1 MVMIHVNIIVVDY
14 LKHLDQI
21 VFLLI
26 WLSLYTNAEIQI
38 LSFTRADSLVIA
50 KTKITWTNLN
60 RSHPVFLSSSEFIEF
75 EMYPF
80 CG

>member
-26 WLSLYTNAEIQI
+26 WLSLYTNAQIQI

-50 KTKITWTNLN
+50 KTEITW
-60 RSHPVFLSSSEFIEF
+60 SHPVFLSSSEFLEF

>member
-1 MVMIHVNIIVVDY
+1 MMVMIHVNNIVVDY

-26 WLSLYTNAEIQI
+26 CLSLYTNAQIQI

-50 KTKITWTNLN
+50 KTKIT
-60 RSHPVFLSSSEFIEF
+60 
-75 EMYPF
+75 
-80 CG
+80 